1 MFKWYRLIE
10 RLKGNNLAFC
20 QKSVVG
26 ALGFLLA
33 LSIGFA
39 DEINVVVNVVP
50 TTTSTTTTTTTIPSY
65 GLRATAM
72 AIAQI
77 NPLATLVLLLMPVII
92 GEFLIKNFEE
102 IKANE
107 PLKAVIRLL
116 IIIISLALFAAAF

>member
-1 MFKWYRLIE
+1 MPRWYRL
-10 RLKGNNLAFC
+10 LAI
-20 QKSVVG
+20 
-26 ALGFLLA
+26 AGFLLA

-39 DEINVVVNVVP
+39 DEVNVVVNVTP
-50 TTTSTTTTTTTIPSY
+50 TTTSTTTTTIPSY

>member
-1 MFKWYRLIE
+1 MPRWYRL
-10 RLKGNNLAFC
+10 LAI
-20 QKSVVG
+20 
-26 ALGFLLA
+26 AGFLLA

-39 DEINVVVNVVP
+39 DEVNVVVNVVP

>member
-1 MFKWYRLIE
+1 MPRWYRL
-10 RLKGNNLAFC
+10 LAI
-20 QKSVVG
+20 
-26 ALGFLLA
+26 AGFLLA

-39 DEINVVVNVVP
+39 DEVNVVVNVVP

-107 PLKAVIRLL
+107 PLKAFIRLM
-116 IIIISLALFAAAF
+116 IIIISLALFAVAF